1 MELQVLF
8 FEKGIE
14 QMEYTVNNRIRPA
27 VLGETHLGGLSKTLS
42 DRFFEERIFSDFARN
57 VIYQEAEDAFK
68 NQLDDEQFF
77 GIWQGEFWGKWV
89 ISAAEV
95 CKYTGR
101 EELRT
106 FLQNAAHKLLTYA
119 REDGY
124 LNTYKDSL
132 NVFRVDPLETKR
144 RCNKTVD
151 WNWNIWCRKYT
162 LWGLLSVYELT
173 GDKEILT
180 GASRLADHLIDELA
194 ANGIELSDTGT
205 FAGMPSCSILKPML
219 ILYRATDDRKYL
231 DFCIEHIAN
240 RWEREDGTC
249 PNLITN
255 ALGQKRLTEWYERSD
270 TWAKAYEMMSCYEGL
285 CELYRYT
292 NEEKYLKACEC
303 IYEVLKA
310 FELNPAFSV
319 AYNDVFANA
328 ADEINLVSEPCDA
341 IHWMRLC
348 YELYTLTGDV
358 KYIDSIELT
367 YYNAMTAGIYK
378 DGKWGARA
386 IRGTGSPMWSETQ
399 ANMKHQHC
407 CVNNVPRAL
416 VRIAETAV
424 MQDDEFLYVN
434 LYEEADVTLRYNG
447 GSAKITVGDT
457 YFTSGKADVTVIFD
471 GAKKALRFRVPA
483 WCEHADLTVDGKTV
497 PVASGY
503 VTVAPSADT
512 CTVSID
518 FYIGVVIRPFA
529 KPVPQHTE
537 LINGKP
543 HWKLARWINKKA
555 PGETTE
561 DLFLRQSRATLMY
574 GPLLLARSKMIG
586 STEEEMFASAPVDE
600 SFDARVIA
608 VRGACDLYRLSL
620 DLELKSGDTTV
631 STTVCDFG
639 SAGNEKLTD
648 NRYYSMYF

>member
-1 MELQVLF
+1 
-8 FEKGIE
+8 
-14 QMEYTVNNRIRPA
+14 MEYTVKNRICPA
-27 VLGETHLGGLSKTLS
+27 KLGEVHLGGLSKTLS

-68 NQLDDEQFF
+68 NQVDDALFY

-95 CKYTGR
+95 CKYTER
-101 EELRT
+101 EELRE
-106 FLQNAAHKLLTYA
+106 FLRNAAHKLLTYA

-124 LNTYKDSL
+124 LNTYKNSL
-132 NVFRVDPLETKR
+132 NVFRVDPVETKKR
-144 RCNKTVD
+144 ENKSVD

-173 GDKEILT
+173 DDEKILS
-180 GASRLADHLIDELA
+180 GASRFADQLIGELA
-194 ANGIELSDTGT
+194 ENGIELCDTGT
-205 FAGMPSCSILKPML
+205 FVGMPSCSILKPML
-219 ILYRATDDRKYL
+219 MLYHATDDRKYL

-240 RWEREDGTC
+240 KWEREDNSR

-255 ALGQKRLTEWYERSD
+255 ALGQKRLTQWYERSD
-270 TWAKAYEMMSCYEGL
+270 TWAKAYEMMSCFEGL

-292 NEEKYLKACEC
+292 NEEKYLKASES

-319 AYNDVFANA
+319 AYNDVFADA
-328 ADEINLVSEPCDA
+328 ADEINLISEPCDA

-367 YYNAMTAGIYK
+367 YYNAMTAGIFK
-378 DGKWGARA
+378 DGKWGARG
-386 IRGTGSPMWSETQ
+386 IRGAGSHMWSETQ
-399 ANMKHQHC
+399 ANMNHQHC

-424 MQDDEFLYVN
+424 MQDADFIYVN
-434 LYEEADVTLRYNG
+434 LYESANATLRYKG
-447 GSAKITVGDT
+447 GCADVAIGDT
-457 YFTSGKADVTVIFD
+457 YFTSGKVDVSVTFD
-471 GAKKALRFRVPA
+471 GKRKPLRFRIPA
-483 WCEHADLTVDGKTV
+483 WCRGADVIVDGKTV
-497 PVASGY
+497 FAKRGY
-503 VTVAPSADT
+503 VTVEADADA
-512 CTVSID
+512 CTVSLD
-518 FYIGVVIRPFA
+518 FHIRVVVRPFQ

-537 LINGKP
+537 LVGGKP

-561 DLFLRQSRATLMY
+561 DLFLRQPRATLMY

-586 STEEEMFASAPVDE
+586 NTEEEMFASDPIDE
-600 SFDARVIA
+600 SFCVNVTA
-608 VRGACDLYRLSL
+608 VRGDSDLFRLML
-620 DLELKSGDTTV
+620 DLECSNGSTTFT
-631 STTVCDFG
+631 TTVCDFG

-648 NRYYSMYF
+648 NRYFSMYF